1 MFQRSWL
8 QGNKILFRTEWKEKP
23 SMSKLWGE
31 SKAVFRGKQTAF
43 NTFIRKEKRF
53 QIKNTI
59 SHRKWLKKRSTTKE
73 TQPAVLPCSGH
84 SKWMG
89 WTHPLTTG
97 SNVEMDDAADHKEG
111 RKFQDLNHGDSTEAP
126 KWILAAWGCQEGRP
140 VRGFYRGHWVG
151 PRQGSPLLR

>member
-1 MFQRSWL
+1 
-8 QGNKILFRTEWKEKP
+8 
-23 SMSKLWGE
+23 
-31 SKAVFRGKQTAF
+31 
-43 NTFIRKEKRF
+43 
-53 QIKNTI
+53 
-59 SHRKWLKKRSTTKE
+59 
-73 TQPAVLPCSGH
+73 
-84 SKWMG
+84 MG

-151 PRQGSPLLR
+151 PRQVSPLLR